1 MRSIHNPRRLACA
14 GLAVVA
20 SAGVLTA
27 CGDDTSSGGGHSGMT
42 SMGSSSSTESS
53 STRGNAVD
61 KAFVRQMIPHHQGAI
76 VMANLAKESAQHA
89 EIKSTLAPAIVKAQE
104 AEVATLTG
112 VAKDLGVA
120 VAISSDEHSMG
131 DSISGDHAADGDM
144 AADAKTLGLTT
155 ENMGMDMSIAALEK
169 AKPFDRAFIDA
180 MVPHHQG
187 AIRMARAELANGTN
201 AELKTL
207 AKAIVSAQEK
217 EITEM
222 NEWRTKWYGSA
233 SPAGGV
239 TAG

>member
-1 MRSIHNPRRLACA
+1 MHSIHNPRRLVCA

-20 SAGVLTA
+20 SAGVLAA
-27 CGDDTSSGGGHSGMT
+27 CGDDKSSGGGHSGMT
-42 SMGSSSSTESS
+42 SMGSSSTESS
-53 STRGNAVD
+53 STRGTAVD
-61 KAFVRQMIPHHQGAI
+61 KAFVRQMIPHHEGAI
-76 VMANLAKESAQHA
+76 EMAKMASELGQHT
-89 EIKSTLAPAIVKAQE
+89 EIKATLAPAIVDAQE
-104 AEVATLTG
+104 AEITTLKT
-112 VAKDLGVA
+112 VAKQLGVT
-120 VAISSDEHSMG
+120 VAMSSGEHSM
-131 DSISGDHAADGDM
+131 SGGMEAGGEM

-155 ENMGMDMSIAALEK
+155 ETMGMDMSMTALEK

-239 TAG
+239 PAS

>member
-1 MRSIHNPRRLACA
+1 MHSIHNPRRLVCV

-42 SMGSSSSTESS
+42 SMGSSSTESS

-61 KAFVRQMIPHHQGAI
+61 KAFVRQMIPHHEGAI
-76 VMANLAKESAQHA
+76 EMANMAKESAQHA
-89 EIKSTLAPAIVKAQE
+89 EIKATLAPAIVEAQE
-104 AEVATLTG
+104 AEITTLKAVANQ
-112 VAKDLGVA
+112 LGVT
-120 VAISSDEHSMG
+120 VAAASDEHSMG
-131 DSISGDHAADGDM
+131 DSMSGDHAAGGDM

-155 ENMGMDMSIAALEK
+155 ENMGMDMSMTALEK

-239 TAG
+239 PAS